1 MKSIDI
7 ACRHSSPAGLI
18 MRRKEPT
25 NLEMPFD
32 KCGADEHDWNYGSYV
47 ITHRLPIEVM
57 VEELALPE
65 P

>member
-18 MRRKEPT
+18 MRQKEPT
-25 NLEMPFD
+25 NLENPFD
-32 KCGADEHDWNYGSYV
+32 QRGADEHDWNYGSYV
-47 ITHRLPIEVM
+47 ITHLHPIEVM
-57 VEELALPE
+57 GEELARPK